1 MSDAWVFSGDD
12 RLELPAVD
20 HFEPPARTAASE
32 AIHWGVV
39 CAAAEPLHTPRLAE
53 LARGAATAAIA
64 IPDASRPC
72 PAGEILPPLLNELN
86 AGGLPDTGIVV
97 VVGCGL
103 HRATT
108 PAEKVILAGEQAA
121 VRVEVVDAQAQ
132 EQESADLGGTALGTP
147 ILLNRRV
154 AEADLVMT
162 VGVVEPHLYAGFSG
176 GVKGVAIGCA
186 GEATIAWTHR
196 PAFIDEAGVAL
207 GRLDGNP
214 FQQTLRD
221 IAAHSR
227 LRYAVNVVMN
237 ERGQAAAVLAGDP
250 VTVQASLAAAH
261 RAAWLRPVDGPFD
274 VIVAGIHS
282 PKHQS
287 LYQASRAATYIS
299 LCDEPALAAGGLIL
313 LAAGLPAGAGDGPG
327 EQNFAAVLGSASP
340 EQVIARGLAEPLGPG
355 GQRAYVMAKVLRR
368 YRVGVL
374 GARDPA
380 FLTPLGITAYESA
393 QEALGDARRT
403 LGRRPRVL
411 AVADAMNTV
420 VHQR

>member
-1 MSDAWVFSGDD
+1 M
-12 RLELPAVD
+12 
-20 HFEPPARTAASE
+20 
-32 AIHWGVV
+32 
-39 CAAAEPLHTPRLAE
+39 
-53 LARGAATAAIA
+53 
-64 IPDASRPC
+64 
-72 PAGEILPPLLNELN
+72 LPPLLNELN
-86 AGGLPDTGIVV
+86 AGGLPDASIVV

-103 HRATT
+103 HRETT
-108 PAEKVILAGEQAA
+108 SAEKTVLAGEQAA
-121 VRVEVVDAQAQ
+121 ARVEIVDAQAQ
-132 EQESADLGGTALGTP
+132 EQESVDLGSTALGTP

-154 AEADLVMT
+154 AEANVVVT

-221 IAAHSR
+221 IAARTKLS
-227 LRYAVNVVMN
+227 YAVNVVMN
-237 ERGQAAAVLAGDP
+237 DRGQAAAVLAGDP

-261 RAAWLRPVDGPFD
+261 RAAWMRPVDGPFD
-274 VIVAGIHS
+274 VVVAGIHS
-282 PKHQS
+282 PKDQS
-287 LYQASRAATYIS
+287 LYQASRAATYMA

-327 EQNFAAVLGSASP
+327 ERNFAAVLGSASP
-340 EQVIARGLAEPLGPG
+340 NEVIARGLTEPLGPG
-355 GQRAYVMAKVLRR
+355 GQRAYVMARALRR

-374 GARDPA
+374 GARYPS
-380 FLTPLGITAYESA
+380 FLSPLGITAYESV
-393 QEALGDARRT
+393 QEALDETRRR
-403 LGRRPRVL
+403 LGRQPRVL

>member
-1 MSDAWVFSGDD
+1 MSYAWVFSGED

-32 AIHWGVV
+32 AINWDLA
-39 CAAAEPLHTPRLAE
+39 CAAAERLRTPPLAE

-64 IPDASRPC
+64 VPDASRPC
-72 PAGEILPPLLNELN
+72 PADKILPPLLNELN
-86 AGGLPDTGIVV
+86 AGGLPDARIVV

-108 PAEKVILAGEQAA
+108 PAEKVGLAGELAA
-121 VRVEVVDAQAQ
+121 ARVEIVDAQAL
-132 EQESADLGGTALGTP
+132 EQESTDLGSTALGTP
-147 ILLNRRV
+147 ILLNRRI
-154 AEADLVMT
+154 AEAGLVVT

-186 GEATIAWTHR
+186 GEPTIAWTHR
-196 PAFIDEAGVAL
+196 PAFIDQPGVAL
-207 GRLDGNP
+207 GRLDANP

-221 IAAHSR
+221 VAAHTK

-237 ERGQAAAVLAGDP
+237 ESGQAAAVLAGDP
-250 VTVQASLAAAH
+250 VTVQASLSAAH
-261 RAAWLRPVDGPFD
+261 RAAWLRPVNGPFD

-299 LCDEPALAAGGLIL
+299 LCDEPALATGGLIL
-313 LAAGLPAGAGDGPG
+313 LAAALPAGAGDGPG
-327 EQNFAAVLGSASP
+327 EQNFAAVLGSAP
-340 EQVIARGLAEPLGPG
+340 PDEVIARGLAEPLGPG

-368 YRVGVL
+368 YRIGVL
-374 GARDPA
+374 GARDPG
-380 FLTPLGITAYESA
+380 FLTPLGITAYGSVP
-393 QEALGDARRT
+393 EALDEMRRT